1 MILNGFRVPTDQKTH
16 VVYSI
21 PCSDCEKVYMG
32 QTKGQFCTRLKE
44 HQRAVSNFNSSKS
57 ALTELVCETNHNIA
71 WDVSTI
77 ITMHVIMSRFIPGC
91 DIATNFSSVI
101 WLSHRLCSERE
112 YTHSLYPSLKLVVQ
126 LKKLGMYI

>member
-1 MILNGFRVPTDQKTH
+1 MD
-16 VVYSI
+16 
-21 PCSDCEKVYMG
+21 
-32 QTKGQFCTRLKE
+32 QTKGQFCKRLKE

-57 ALTELVCETNHNIA
+57 ALTEQVCETSHNIA